1 MLRRIAELYRIED
14 AIRGQP
20 PDARRAVRQDRS
32 KPRVEALRAYL
43 DEQLARVSGKMPVA
57 KAIRY
62 MLSHWDG
69 LCIFLT
75 DGRVELDT
83 NTIERLHRIVA
94 TTRKNALF
102 AGSDS
107 GARSWAIFTSL
118 IQSAKMNGLNPFEY
132 LKDVLER
139 IVSGDVKAHQL
150 DRLLP
155 WNWKA
160 ERTGRTTAQAA

>member
-1 MLRRIAELYRIED
+1 LPARLQPLY
-14 AIRGQP
+14 
-20 PDARRAVRQDRS
+20 
-32 KPRVEALRAYL
+32 
-43 DEQLARVSGKMPVA
+43 
-57 KAIRY
+57 
-62 MLSHWDG
+62 
-69 LCIFLT
+69 
-75 DGRVELDT
+75 LDT
-83 NTIERLHRIVA
+83 NTIERLHRVVA

-102 AGSDS
+102 AGS
-107 GARSWAIFTSL
+107 GAQSWAIFTSL
-118 IQSAKMNGLNPFEY
+118 IQSARMSGLNPFEY

>member
-1 MLRRIAELYRIED
+1 MPAQMTGSSIH
-14 AIRGQP
+14 
-20 PDARRAVRQDRS
+20 
-32 KPRVEALRAYL
+32 
-43 DEQLARVSGKMPVA
+43 SGSTVTLPGADSTKRKRP
-57 KAIRY
+57 
-62 MLSHWDG
+62 L
-69 LCIFLT
+69 L
-75 DGRVELDT
+75 
-83 NTIERLHRIVA
+83 RLHRVVA

-139 IVSGDVKAHQL
+139 VVSGDVKAHQL

-155 WNWKA
+155 WKA
-160 ERTGRTTAQAA
+160 ERTGRTNAQAA

>member
-1 MLRRIAELYRIED
+1 M
-14 AIRGQP
+14 
-20 PDARRAVRQDRS
+20 RAVLGIRFS
-32 KPRVEALRAYL
+32 AILR
-43 DEQLARVSGKMPVA
+43 
-57 KAIRY
+57 I
-62 MLSHWDG
+62 LSNYQRCFVWG
-69 LCIFLT
+69 
-75 DGRVELDT
+75 
-83 NTIERLHRIVA
+83 IERLHRIVA

-102 AGSDS
+102 AGADS

-118 IQSAKMNGLNPFEY
+118 IQSARMSGLNPFEY

-160 ERTGRTTAQAA
+160 ERAGPTTAQAA

>member
-1 MLRRIAELYRIED
+1 
-14 AIRGQP
+14 
-20 PDARRAVRQDRS
+20 
-32 KPRVEALRAYL
+32 
-43 DEQLARVSGKMPVA
+43 VA

-62 MLSHWDG
+62 MLSHWSG
-69 LCIFLT
+69 LCVFLT

-102 AGSDS
+102 AGADS

-150 DRLLP
+150 ECLLP
-155 WNWKA
+155 WTWKA
-160 ERTGRTTAQAA
+160 QHTSGQATEAA